1 MPSVLESDKKIWF
14 SMVYGFISSS
24 YKFILE
30 WNSDFLKKSAW
41 KFRKYN
47 FSIFMDS
54 TYNSY
59 YQ

>member
-24 YKFILE
+24 CKFILE

-41 KFRKYN
+41 KFHMYN